1 VGIRAKLDYTAH
13 GDAINAAARLEAAN
27 KDLGSTICVGPQA
40 ASCCDPALLRPL
52 GTIVVRGREGDALS
66 IFEPWPTATSIAWRE
81 TYLEAFT
88 AMESKPQR
96 ALELFHQLARAH
108 PDDAT
113 LLRVIDRLPPSCAQ
127 PAKVRQKS

>member
-1 VGIRAKLDYTAH
+1 
-13 GDAINAAARLEAAN
+13 
-27 KDLGSTICVGPQA
+27 
-40 ASCCDPALLRPL
+40 
-52 GTIVVRGREGDALS
+52 
-66 IFEPWPTATSIAWRE
+66 
-81 TYLEAFT
+81 
-88 AMESKPQR
+88 MESKPQR